1 MKAATSTSSYMI
13 GITAFSGSIIYLING
28 TILLDYAVLI
38 AIGSFLGMLIGTRV
52 SSRLDTSSIKKYFS
66 IVLVASA
73 ASVFLKL
80 MGVL

>member
-1 MKAATSTSSYMI
+1 
-13 GITAFSGSIIYLING
+13 
-28 TILLDYAVLI
+28 
-38 AIGSFLGMLIGTRV
+38 MLIGTRV

-73 ASVFLKL
+73 TSVFLKL